1 MDFESDWH
9 SSKSLERQPRF
20 LVCGCLVPQG
30 SRVVSLVLGVGLQLL
45 LLLINGLLLEV
56 LRVGTHQAIGG
67 DEVVSVGEELAVHI
81 FQCHFGD
88 SGGAGNNSKVPLFI
102 LVQGTSK
109 PQTASSKS
117 NGVDTLNEIQSFNV
131 LPDLDGSQ
139 LDLLDTVELLSED
152 HNEFSGSKML
162 DLACGGQHFLKR
174 EYAFVDHFFL
184 GIGDLHDLL
193 EGDGVVDLSAS
204 LKQYGGGDGIK
215 GLTLEVSEELGD
227 DKSSEFLEFDSD
239 TLVIIQMK
247 LIGALIE
254 KLQELLVFLFVF
266 LIQGLS

>member
-1 MDFESDWH
+1 
-9 SSKSLERQPRF
+9 
-20 LVCGCLVPQG
+20 
-30 SRVVSLVLGVGLQLL
+30 
-45 LLLINGLLLEV
+45 
-56 LRVGTHQAIGG
+56 
-67 DEVVSVGEELAVHI
+67 
-81 FQCHFGD
+81 
-88 SGGAGNNSKVPLFI
+88 
-102 LVQGTSK
+102 
-109 PQTASSKS
+109 
-117 NGVDTLNEIQSFNV
+117 
-131 LPDLDGSQ
+131 
-139 LDLLDTVELLSED
+139 
-152 HNEFSGSKML
+152 ML